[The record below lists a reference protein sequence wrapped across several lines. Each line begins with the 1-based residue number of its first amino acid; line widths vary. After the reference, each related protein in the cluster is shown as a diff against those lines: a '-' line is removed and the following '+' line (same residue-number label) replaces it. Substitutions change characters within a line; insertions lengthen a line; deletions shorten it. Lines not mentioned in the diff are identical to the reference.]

1 MSGSSQNIETIST
14 QFRILSTVKATMLS
28 KFVYSFLTVWSKVF
42 GPKMSFNLT
51 LDGWKII
58 SVGRGIQHQIL

>member
-28 KFVYSFLTVWSKVF
+28 KFFICIYMVHYLVSTYRYGLQAMIYSLWTEMTVRLY
-42 GPKMSFNLT
+42 GYT
-51 LDGWKII
+51 
-58 SVGRGIQHQIL
+58 

>member
-28 KFVYSFLTVWSKVF
+28 KFHSGTWIRYIYLV
-42 GPKMSFNLT
+42 M
-51 LDGWKII
+51 KIAL
-58 SVGRGIQHQIL
+58 VHGRIQVL

>member
-28 KFVYSFLTVWSKVF
+28 KFFICFLF
-42 GPKMSFNLT
+42 GVNVLLWFTGYDSLPM
-51 LDGWKII
+51 D
-58 SVGRGIQHQIL
+58 